1 MEKHGPAALPDSPPE
16 EESIGST
23 RLTTWS
29 TVPGRGLVRLALAL
43 ARHVSAHG
51 VLAITVAVGGALVL
65 GLTLAAGGIYD
76 AVEEGDGVA
85 SFDRPVLAGSL
96 GLRRP
101 ALDSA
106 LTWFTHLGG
115 PAGMS
120 VIAATV
126 TALMIWRWRWRSRT
140 PLLLMLVTVAGSL
153 SMTLVGKAV
162 VGRLRPPQ
170 IDAVPPYESSPSFP
184 SGHALNS
191 TAIAGMVAYLLL
203 LHLQRR
209 AGRVLT
215 VVLAAAWAVSIGL
228 SRVFLGHHWLTD
240 VMVGWALGAAWLAVV
255 VTAHRIFLT
264 VRRAGPET
272 VADAA
277 SSRA

>member
-29 TVPGRGLVRLALAL
+29 TVPGRGLVRLALALAL

-106 LTWFTHLGG
+106 LTCFTHLGG

-184 SGHALNS
+184 SGHAL
-191 TAIAGMVAYLLL
+191 TAPP
-203 LHLQRR
+203 
-209 AGRVLT
+209 
-215 VVLAAAWAVSIGL
+215 SP
-228 SRVFLGHHWLTD
+228 
-240 VMVGWALGAAWLAVV
+240 GWSP
-255 VTAHRIFLT
+255 TCCCCT
-264 VRRAGPET
+264 CSAGP
-272 VADAA
+272 DGCSPWCWPPPGRCPSA
-277 SSRA
+277 SAGSFSATTG